1 MNIAIL
7 LVWLAVCAVQD
18 VQQKRISNWLTFGG
32 IAFAL
37 IYLLLR
43 AESLLGHTPVEAFIA
58 AAFAILLSLPGYMLN
73 KLGAADVK
81 LLVFIGLSS
90 NSQMLLMT
98 IAVAGICFIAWTVS
112 ANKIWPTL
120 SSNTQK
126 RLKYLKP
133 HSKTAYPYGLFLFGG
148 FLTSFILT
156 KTF

>member
-7 LVWLAVCAVQD
+7 LVWLAACAVQD

-43 AESLLGHTPVEAFIA
+43 AESLLGYTPVEALIA
-58 AAFAILLSLPGYMLN
+58 VAFAVLLSLPGYMLN

-98 IAVAGICFIAWTVS
+98 IAIAGICFIAWASS

-120 SSNTQK
+120 GSSTQK